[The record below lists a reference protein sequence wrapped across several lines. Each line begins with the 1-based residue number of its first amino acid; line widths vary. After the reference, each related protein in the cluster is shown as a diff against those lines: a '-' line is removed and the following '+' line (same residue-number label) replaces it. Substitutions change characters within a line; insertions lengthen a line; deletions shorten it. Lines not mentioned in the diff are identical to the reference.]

1 MQQKVWVIKDPEAYL
16 GKKRTTAREMPQRE
30 EKDPARA
37 FSKSMLAWGLGQL
50 YNDQLE
56 KGAAFLVLMLLM
68 FGGTILGIIYRDEIY
83 QLLLSHGISRSRA
96 YLAAEVLLFAAL
108 LFWVSN
114 AIDAYRGA
122 ARTRMTRF
130 RGVTSRIT
138 PFLGS
143 LLVPGWG
150 QFLNGQPIKGSIFS
164 VLAVIASF
172 SVLSVVLTFLAW
184 PFLDGSDARFT
195 VEGIS
200 AVCLFLTP
208 LVPLLWTFS
217 AYDALKVSHEELLK
231 EPLGERI
238 KASYYRAR
246 NQGLVR
252 GVFPQIRWTFLL
264 VLLLAI
270 FVIAVTYWFP
280 AEYYVELLRSLQKR
294 LGDRGLSIVPALI
307 DNLLALIARAEN

>member
-1 MQQKVWVIKDPEAYL
+1 MEKVWEIKDPEAYL
-16 GKKRTTAREMPQRE
+16 GKRKTSARATPPLRE

-50 YNDQLE
+50 YNDQLG
-56 KGAAFLVLMLLM
+56 KGAAFLVMMLLM
-68 FGGTILGIIYRDEIY
+68 FGGTVLGTIYRYEIY
-83 QLLLSHGISRSRA
+83 RLLLNHGISRSRA

-122 ARTRMTRF
+122 ARTRRTRF
-130 RGVTSRIT
+130 CGVTSRVT

-150 QFLNGQPIKGSIFS
+150 QFLNGQPVKGSIFS

-172 SVLSVVLTFLAW
+172 SVFSVVLTFLVW
-184 PFLDGSDARFT
+184 PLLDGGDTRFA

-217 AYDALKVSHEELLK
+217 AYDALTVSREELLK

-238 KASYYRAR
+238 KAAYYRAR
-246 NQGLVR
+246 NQGIVR
-252 GVFPQIRWTFLL
+252 GIFPQIRGTFLL

-270 FVIAVTYWFP
+270 FVIVVIYWFP
-280 AEYYVELLRSLQKR
+280 VEYYVGLLKSLQKR

-307 DNLLALIARAEN
+307 DNLLARIARAAN

>member
-16 GKKRTTAREMPQRE
+16 GKKKTGRATPPPQE
-30 EKDPARA
+30 EKDPAQA
-37 FSKSMLAWGLGQL
+37 YSKSMLAWGLGQL

-56 KGAAFLVLMLLM
+56 KGAAFLFLMLLM
-68 FGGTILGIIYRDEIY
+68 FGGTVLGMIYRDEIY
-83 QLLLSHGISRSRA
+83 QFLLSHGISRSRA
-96 YLAAEVLLFAAL
+96 YLATEVLLFAAL

-122 ARTRMTRF
+122 ARTRRTRF
-130 RGVTSRIT
+130 RGVTSRVT

-172 SVLSVVLTFLAW
+172 SVFSVVLTFLVW
-184 PFLDGSDARFT
+184 PLLDGGDARFT

-200 AVCLFLTP
+200 AVCLFITP

-238 KASYYRAR
+238 KAAYYRAR
-246 NQGLVR
+246 NQGIVR
-252 GVFPQIRWTFLL
+252 GIFPQIRGTFLL

-270 FVIAVTYWFP
+270 FVIVVIYWFP
-280 AEYYVELLRSLQKR
+280 AEYYLRQLRSLHKL

-307 DNLLALIARAEN
+307 DNLLALIVRAGN